1 MIQLPFR
8 VQGVWA
14 LEGILPGVPR
24 VTVRDMYVSPLVI
37 LASFTLGGRRLA
49 GLLGLVWVALYVRDW
64 EPPDLAMS
72 KIVVAVVLPAAGFG
86 LLTPAATDGAK
97 SMAGTNSVAG
107 ASSGAGAREHGAAV
121 VLALWFSGP
130 LPWFTYQSIV
140 VLVPVAAAFVFLPV
154 APAFAIGATLA
165 WSVPHLWIYGGES
178 IWTIV
183 LLAFTPVS
191 IALVAVARRAAIRGD
206 N

>member
-1 MIQLPFR
+1 
-8 VQGVWA
+8 
-14 LEGILPGVPR
+14 
-24 VTVRDMYVSPLVI
+24 
-37 LASFTLGGRRLA
+37 
-49 GLLGLVWVALYVRDW
+49 
-64 EPPDLAMS
+64 MS

-86 LLTPAATDGAK
+86 LHPAATDGAK
-97 SMAGTNSVAG
+97 SMAGTTLWLVP
-107 ASSGAGAREHGAAV
+107 AAA
-121 VLALWFSGP
+121 LALGSMAPLWFLGP

-165 WSVPHLWIYGGES
+165 WSVPHLWIYAGES